1 MLDQLS
7 SKCGVGTNTT
17 HEKSYEMSPYQHSD
31 DEEEEEEDEVPTKK
45 FIPSWAR

>member
-7 SKCGVGTNTT
+7 SKSGIGTNTT
-17 HEKSYEMSPYQHSD
+17 REKSYEMSPYQHSD
-31 DEEEEEEDEVPTKK
+31 DEEEEEDEVPTKK

>member
-7 SKCGVGTNTT
+7 SKSGDRTNTT

-31 DEEEEEEDEVPTKK
+31 DEEEEEDEDPAKK